1 MLFTTRTSTTFE
13 ATRPPRPDADRRSLG
28 RKALARAGPAWFLDS
43 HMRIWLLLLA
53 LLTPV
58 TQSHLPITGS
68 TTVELYELAPT
79 PPPPP
84 VIKALS
90 AIVLDFDTGKT
101 LFQIDPHGRHAPAS
115 LTKVVTAL
123 VALDHLRLDQVVA
136 VPVTIN
142 QLPWDST
149 RMGLRAGE
157 RLTVRELLYGLFLNS
172 GNDAAI
178 TLAEAAMPRAT
189 FIAQMNARAA
199 ALGMADTHFVNP
211 IGLDDPGH
219 YASAADLARAAVE
232 LIRRFPEVAAM
243 ATVPNLTLPANAA
256 HHAYAL
262 YNLNDLV
269 RKYPGA
275 TGLKTGWTGRAGGCL
290 IATATRNGRHLVVVL
305 LASPRI
311 FDETSALLDYG
322 FAHPS

>member
-1 MLFTTRTSTTFE
+1 
-13 ATRPPRPDADRRSLG
+13 
-28 RKALARAGPAWFLDS
+28 
-43 HMRIWLLLLA
+43 MRIWLLLLA

-58 TQSHLPITGS
+58 TAESHLPVTGPAA
-68 TTVELYELAPT
+68 VELYELAPT

-84 VIKALS
+84 VTKAKS
-90 AIVLDFDTGKT
+90 AILVDLDSGKT
-101 LFQIDPHGRHAPAS
+101 LYQLDAHGRHAPAS
-115 LTKVVTAL
+115 LTKIVTAL
-123 VALDHLRLDQVVA
+123 VALDHLRLEQTVT
-136 VPVTIN
+136 VPVSIN

-178 TLAEAAMPRAT
+178 TLSEAAMPRVT
-189 FIAQMNARAA
+189 FIALMNARAA
-199 ALGMADTHFVNP
+199 GLGMTDTHFVNP

-219 YASAADLARAAVE
+219 YTSAADLARASGE
-232 LIRRFPEVAAM
+232 LIRWFPEVAAM
-243 ATVPNLTLPANAA
+243 SATPSLTLPATAT

-262 YNLNDLV
+262 YNLNELV

-275 TGLKTGWTGRAGGCL
+275 TGLKTGWTGHAGGCL
-290 IATATRNGRHLVVVL
+290 IATATRDGRHLLVVL

-311 FDETSALLDYG
+311 FDEAAGLLDYG
-322 FAHPS
+322 FASPS

>member
-1 MLFTTRTSTTFE
+1 
-13 ATRPPRPDADRRSLG
+13 
-28 RKALARAGPAWFLDS
+28 
-43 HMRIWLLLLA
+43 MRIWLLLLA

-58 TQSHLPITGS
+58 TAESHLPITGS
-68 TTVELYELAPT
+68 NAVELYELAPAALS
-79 PPPPP
+79 PP
-84 VIKALS
+84 VIKARA
-90 AIVLDFDTGKT
+90 AILVDLDSGKA
-101 LFQIDPHGRHAPAS
+101 LFQLDSHGRHAPAS

-123 VALDHLRLDQVVA
+123 VALDHLRPDQTVT
-136 VPVTIN
+136 VPVSIN

-178 TLAEAAMPRAT
+178 TLSEAAMPRAT
-189 FIAQMNARAA
+189 FMALMNARAA
-199 ALGMADTHFVNP
+199 ALGMTDTHFVNP

-219 YASAADLARAAVE
+219 YTSAADLARAAAE

-243 ATVPNLTLPANAA
+243 AATPSLTLPATAA

-262 YNLNDLV
+262 YNLNDLI

-290 IATATRNGRHLVVVL
+290 IATATRDGRHLIVVV

-311 FDETSALLDYG
+311 FDEAAALLDYG
-322 FAHPS
+322 FARAW